1 MADFPRT
8 QIENVSVS
16 RLIVGTNWFMGFS
29 HTSKSK
35 DVFIKE
41 HQTRQR
47 IAEILKVFF
56 EAGCDAVMGVRPDA
70 THLTEAIRDA
80 EQATGRKAV
89 MIYTPTMPTDP
100 SAPGAV
106 DEVAKILDRAV
117 AKDFGA
123 TFCMPHM
130 ATTDAMVNI
139 RTRKIEG
146 MDVWCKMIR
155 DRGMLPG
162 LSTHM
167 PESPVYADESG
178 LDVASYIQIYNAAGF
193 LMHIEVDWVQRM
205 IWKAKKPVM
214 TIKPLAAGRLMP
226 LVGLAFS
233 WSTIRDIDMV
243 ALGAMT
249 ADEAKEGIDISLSV
263 LNRTPPAVPL
273 QYTRSKAT

>member
-1 MADFPRT
+1 MVDFPRT

-35 DVFIKE
+35 DIFIKE

-47 IAEILKVFF
+47 LAEVLKVFF
-56 EAGCDAVMGVRPDA
+56 AAGCDAIMGVRPDA
-70 THLTEAIRDA
+70 THLNDAIKDA
-80 EQATGRKAV
+80 EQATGRKAIL
-89 MIYTPTMPTDP
+89 IYTPTMPNDP
-100 SAPGAV
+100 KAPGAV
-106 DEVAKILDRAV
+106 DEAARILDG
-117 AKDFGA
+117 AKAYGA

-139 RTRKIEG
+139 KTRSIDG

-167 PESPVYADESG
+167 PEAPVYADESG

-273 QYTRSKAT
+273 QYTRSKATL